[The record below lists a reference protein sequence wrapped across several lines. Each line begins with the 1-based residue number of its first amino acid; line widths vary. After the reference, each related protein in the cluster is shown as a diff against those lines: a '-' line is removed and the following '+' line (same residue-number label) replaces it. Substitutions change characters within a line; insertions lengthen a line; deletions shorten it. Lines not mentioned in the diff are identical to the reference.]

1 MGGGSDTTNVTN
13 TGLGDDQYQVLAD
26 NQVGISDQITGTSA
40 EAANRYDQF
49 DTRFGTLDSS
59 LAGLSTDMLDQF
71 QNSNAAMN
79 TNFTNMGGRFDSLD
93 TSVGA
98 NNQAIGGVQS
108 SIEGVGTDVTAGFA
122 DTQNRFD
129 TVDQANQNIQD
140 NVATGFTDQAQ
151 AFSDVQGAMVANTSD
166 IRGDLTENFAE
177 TNTALSQAQSDIE
190 GGIQDTQ
197 ANVLQGQRGLATDLS
212 DLSTT
217 NDTYFGTLAT
227 GQENLQAGQDNFQT
241 SFDTYVDRYSDD
253 TTLANQTR
261 SDLQQSQATGFDAT
275 RQSIGMMGN
284 AVSEGQQQLVNT
296 FMNESGQIDTALINQ
311 ARDLA
316 NVAST
321 RTDVD
326 MGLRQNFQQI
336 STAFNGQGQLIPN
349 SVDGNGNTILR
360 QMDDNGNL
368 MLRAMDPR
376 GRGVGS
382 KVINLNDSVR
392 QLRGLTLQ
400 SGGNGQM
407 GQLSPASSG
416 FTSPFT
422 TTQ

>member
-197 ANVLQGQRGLATDLS
+197 SNVLQGQRGLATDLS

-261 SDLQQSQATGFDAT
+261 SDLQQAQATGFDAT
-275 RQSIGMMGN
+275 RQSIGVMGN

-316 NVAST
+316 DVAST

>member
-336 STAFNGQGQLIPN
+336 STAFNGQGQLITN

-407 GQLSPASSG
+407 GQLSPANSG

>member
-261 SDLQQSQATGFDAT
+261 SDLQQAQATGFDAT
-275 RQSIGMMGN
+275 RQSIGVMGN

-321 RTDVD
+321 RTDLD

-349 SVDGNGNTILR
+349 SVDENGNTILR

-407 GQLSPASSG
+407 GQLSPANSG